1 MSRCASATGQG
12 RKAVPTK
19 PKTGALTRLPPC
31 PDDMPEAGKK
41 EWKRAGRHLIE
52 RGILAETD
60 LPAFTTYC
68 LVTANIAA
76 YMRGAGDKSMGT
88 LPQLATLQ
96 RQLANE
102 FGLTPSSRSRIGSE
116 GGGDDDAS
124 ELDI

>member
-1 MSRCASATGQG
+1 MSRCAAATGKG
-12 RKAVPTK
+12 PKPVPTK

-31 PDDMPEAGKK
+31 PEDMPEAGKK

-60 LPAFTTYC
+60 LPSFITYC
-68 LVTANIAA
+68 LVCAHIAA
-76 YMRGAGDKSMGT
+76 YMRGAGDNIMGT

-96 RQLANE
+96 RQYANE

-124 ELDI
+124 ELAI